1 MNEDFET
8 SVHELRSYFRFFKIG
23 TSHTCESILRF
34 YSYDGTT
41 NYLKCKTGRLQD
53 DPQFMGFILVTL
65 HLWVRVFKM
74 FPTLKGLTYE
84 DDDNIIGR
92 FSQVLKLTTVR
103 KPMFK
108 LDGNLDFN
116 MDTTMILTK
125 DFKVHVES
133 HVYSEGSK
141 HLVYT
146 GRV

>member
-1 MNEDFET
+1 
-8 SVHELRSYFRFFKIG
+8 
-23 TSHTCESILRF
+23 
-34 YSYDGTT
+34 
-41 NYLKCKTGRLQD
+41 
-53 DPQFMGFILVTL
+53 
-65 HLWVRVFKM
+65 M
-74 FPTLKGLTYE
+74 FPTLRGLTYV
-84 DDDNIIGR
+84 DDNNIIGR